1 MLGALVIQGVT
12 PGPRLFT
19 ESGELVVFVYVAL
32 IVANLAMFAMG
43 ALMAPLF
50 SRILRVPEPILMGC
64 IVALIGLGTYSVNA
78 NPFDLLI
85 VLVSGLAGFALRYNN
100 VPLAPV
106 VIGFVL
112 GPMIEQSLRQ
122 G

>member
-1 MLGALVIQGVT
+1 
-12 PGPRLFT
+12 
-19 ESGELVVFVYVAL
+19 
-32 IVANLAMFAMG
+32 
-43 ALMAPLF
+43 
-50 SRILRVPEPILMGC
+50 
-64 IVALIGLGTYSVNA
+64 SVNA

-122 G
+122 CLILTDESFLAFFVRPLAVVLFVLTAACMAWPSIRGRLARRRADRGGAPRDRSEELEVS